1 MPCVCSAEE
10 EIEGCLQVL
19 LLFLIYVQCRDE
31 LHGRSGLLFP
41 MPHGEPGLFLAWF
54 GSLLSR
60 FALSQSLCWRD
71 DINNSERQFNCTTA
85 PMKYVNNTP
94 HLAAHP
100 HSASLNFSKNAVCVL
115 LDFWG
120 FFLLCAPGQR
130 ELARHSTVLRSFTV
144 PSPASL
150 CLLHTICVPSPADQG
165 HSFVPGLVP
174 RLLSSVGLQNFFSHS
189 AYPGKEAIPKG
200 WDSLWEDR
208 KCKERPALGKE
219 VQKGILCCC
228 R

>member
-60 FALSQSLCWRD
+60 FALSQSLCWHD

-150 CLLHTICVPSPADQG
+150 CLLHHLCSLTCWSGSLFCPWAGSTAAVICWPAELFLTQCL
-165 HSFVPGLVP
+165 PGE
-174 RLLSSVGLQNFFSHS
+174 GSHS
-189 AYPGKEAIPKG
+189 Q
-200 WDSLWEDR
+200 R
-208 KCKERPALGKE
+208 VR
-219 VQKGILCCC
+219 
-228 R
+228 

>member
-150 CLLHTICVPSPADQG
+150 CLLHHLCSLTCWSGSLFCPWAVSTAAVICWPAELFLTQCL
-165 HSFVPGLVP
+165 PGE
-174 RLLSSVGLQNFFSHS
+174 GSHS
-189 AYPGKEAIPKG
+189 Q
-200 WDSLWEDR
+200 R
-208 KCKERPALGKE
+208 VR
-219 VQKGILCCC
+219 
-228 R
+228 